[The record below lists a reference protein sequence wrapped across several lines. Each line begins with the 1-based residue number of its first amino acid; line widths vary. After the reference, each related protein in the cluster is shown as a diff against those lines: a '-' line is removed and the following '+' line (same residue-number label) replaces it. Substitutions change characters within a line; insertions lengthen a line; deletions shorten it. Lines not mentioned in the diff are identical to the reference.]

1 MDAEQIVP
9 LSDNAPSRPKDGLDR
24 IRIVRELLI
33 RADDPVAPD
42 AVSATFKGRNTA
54 KRKARV
60 EDVLGTLVAAGVA
73 RRADEGVGYF
83 LPR

>member
-54 KRKARV
+54 KRKSRV
-60 EDVLGTLVAAGVA
+60 SDVLGTLVEAGIVRQA
-73 RRADEGVGYF
+73 QDTAEFY